1 MQAGTALGNFA
12 SVFGAQAA
20 ARPEEA
26 AVIAELKAGSEQAF
40 ASLIAQYH
48 APLYSLIARTIPDP
62 CEAADITQ
70 DVFIKIYRGI
80 GNFHG
85 DSSLRTWIYRI
96 ALHEASNQRRWWCRH
111 KRKEITIEH
120 ELSGE
125 DGEAFHLKDT
135 LVDQHESPFD
145 LAAHAEM
152 REQVEAAVREVPEP
166 FQTVVVLRDIEGFG
180 YEEIAEILNINL
192 GTVKSRLMRGRAHL
206 KARLAPLART
216 SATSSTAS
224 PDCSSPNGSSN
235 VAYRA
240 PLAALREAK

>member
-1 MQAGTALGNFA
+1 MQAGAALGNFA
-12 SVFGAQAA
+12 NVFGAQSA

-26 AVIAELKAGSEQAF
+26 SVIAELKAGSEEAF

-70 DVFIKIYRGI
+70 DVFIKVYRGI
-80 GNFHG
+80 GSFHG

-111 KRKEITIEH
+111 KRKEITIEQ
-120 ELSGE
+120 ELSVD

-145 LAAHAEM
+145 LAAHAEL

-166 FQTVVVLRDIEGFG
+166 FQAVIVLRDIEGFG

-206 KARLAPLART
+206 KARLAPLARA
-216 SATSSTAS
+216 SAISSTAS
-224 PDCSSPNGSSN
+224 PDCSSTP
-235 VAYRA
+235 AYRV
-240 PLAALREAK
+240 PLAGLREAK

>member
-1 MQAGTALGNFA
+1 MQAGAALGNFA
-12 SVFGAQAA
+12 NVFGAQSA

-26 AVIAELKAGSEQAF
+26 SVIAELKAGSEEAF

-70 DVFIKIYRGI
+70 DVFIKVYRGI
-80 GNFHG
+80 GSFHG

-111 KRKEITIEH
+111 KRKEITIEQ
-120 ELSGE
+120 ELSVD

-145 LAAHAEM
+145 LAAHAEL
-152 REQVEAAVREVPEP
+152 REQIEAAVREVPEP
-166 FQTVVVLRDIEGFG
+166 FQAVIVLRDIEGFG

-206 KARLAPLART
+206 KARLAPLARA
-216 SATSSTAS
+216 SAISSTAS
-224 PDCSSPNGSSN
+224 PDCSSTP
-235 VAYRA
+235 AYRA
-240 PLAALREAK
+240 PLAGLREAK

>member
-1 MQAGTALGNFA
+1 MQAGAALGNLA
-12 SVFGAQAA
+12 NVFGAQAA
-20 ARPEEA
+20 GRPEEA
-26 AVIAELKAGSEQAF
+26 TVIAELKAGSEEAF

-80 GNFHG
+80 GGFNG

-111 KRKEITIEH
+111 KRREITIEQ
-120 ELSGE
+120 ELASSS

-152 REQVEAAVREVPEP
+152 RQQVEAAVREIPEP
-166 FQTVVVLRDIEGFG
+166 FQTIVVLRDIEGFG
-180 YEEIAEILNINL
+180 YEEIAEILNVHL

-206 KARLAPLART
+206 KARLAPLV
-216 SATSSTAS
+216 
-224 PDCSSPNGSSN
+224 G
-235 VAYRA
+235 
-240 PLAALREAK
+240 